1 MKCIKI
7 VLKTQDLEVASFNPI
22 IILSPNCVTYQC
34 FDKLKLLQV
43 VPSGHQV
50 FAWNAF
56 KIIWMS
62 RFKGIKFLVINCVFG
77 FFIANE

>member
-7 VLKTQDLEVASFNPI
+7 VLRIQDLEVASFYPI

-43 VPSGHQV
+43 VPNGHQV
-50 FAWNAF
+50 FA
-56 KIIWMS
+56 
-62 RFKGIKFLVINCVFG
+62 
-77 FFIANE
+77 

>member
-50 FAWNAF
+50 FA
-56 KIIWMS
+56 
-62 RFKGIKFLVINCVFG
+62 
-77 FFIANE
+77 